1 MTPTEFR
8 EFRESLYD
16 ALAREGFTP
25 EDLDLRLQGSSA
37 HFFSGQHKSLDLQNN
52 PEAIARADSW
62 FGDDADRPLRRP
74 FDSMYRLGLDPDPS
88 DYDLQISSDAMVDA
102 CRQRWE
108 AASSQGDLFHPKYGF
123 IVKDIFEDKSMFPGL
138 MEWADRW
145 SEITGREVAPAL
157 FPSSG
162 PPHQPEGVSAHFRE
176 SDWRIQSERSDSQ

>member
-8 EFRESLYD
+8 EFRDSLYD

-37 HFFSGQHKSLDLQNN
+37 HFFSGAHKSLDLQNN

-74 FDSMYRLGLDPDPS
+74 FDSMYRLGLDPYPS
-88 DYDLQISSDAMVDA
+88 DYDLQISSDAMVEA

-108 AASSQGDLFHPKYGF
+108 TGVSHGDLFHPDYGF
-123 IVKDIFEDKSMFPGL
+123 VGKKTFKAMFPAL
-138 MEWADRW
+138 WQWADRW

-176 SDWRIQSERSDSQ
+176 SDWLIHPEGSDPQ